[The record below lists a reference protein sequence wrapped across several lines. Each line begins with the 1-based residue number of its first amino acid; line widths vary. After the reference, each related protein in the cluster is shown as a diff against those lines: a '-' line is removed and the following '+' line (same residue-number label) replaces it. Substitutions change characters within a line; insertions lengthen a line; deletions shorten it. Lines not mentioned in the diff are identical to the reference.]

1 MMSDVLA
8 FSLVSLSAV
17 FVVVDP
23 IAAVPFFLSLTKGE
37 DSARKRRTA
46 RRAATAA
53 YLVLTFFA
61 LSGAVVFKL
70 LGITLAAFKM
80 AGGVLLLLT
89 AVDMLRS
96 RAPEAR
102 ISEGEVA
109 AGGLKEDVA
118 IVPLAMP
125 LLAGPGSVATVVV
138 LMGRARAG
146 ERWWQVL
153 PVLASIAITALAA
166 YVFFCFAAQIDR
178 VLGRTGLSILERI
191 AGLLLAAIAIQF
203 LIDGVADV
211 LPGMLKGG

>member
-1 MMSDVLA
+1 MREVLS

-23 IAAVPFFLSLTKGE
+23 LAAVPFFLSLTAGE
-37 DSARKRRTA
+37 DAVRKRQTA
-46 RRAATAA
+46 LRAAIAA

-61 LSGAVVFKL
+61 LAGAILFKL

-80 AGGVLLLLT
+80 AGGVLLLT
-89 AVDMLRS
+89 MAVDMLRT

-102 ISEGEVA
+102 ITAGEVA
-109 AGGLKEDVA
+109 AGAAKEDVA

-125 LLAGPGSVATVVV
+125 LLAGPGSIATVVV

-146 ERWWQVL
+146 ERWWQVV
-153 PVLASIAITALAA
+153 PVLAAIAVTAIAA
-166 YVFFCFAAQIDR
+166 YLILSFAVQVDR
-178 VLGRTGLSILERI
+178 VLGRTGLSILERV
-191 AGLLLAAIAIQF
+191 AGLLLAAIAFQF

-211 LPGMLKGG
+211 LPGILRRV

>member
-1 MMSDVLA
+1 MSEVIA

-23 IAAVPFFLSLTKGE
+23 IAAVPFFLSLTAGE
-37 DSARKRRTA
+37 TPERRRRTA
-46 RRAATAA
+46 RRAAVAA

-61 LSGAVVFKL
+61 LAGAILFKL
-70 LGITLAAFKM
+70 LGISLAAFKM

-96 RAPEAR
+96 RPPEAR
-102 ISEGEVA
+102 ISEDEVA
-109 AGGLKEDVA
+109 DGASREDVA

-146 ERWWQVL
+146 ERWWQVV
-153 PVLASIAITALAA
+153 PVLAAIAITALAA
-166 YVFFCFAAQIDR
+166 YLAMSFASQIDR
-178 VLGRTGLSILERI
+178 VLGATGRSILERV
-191 AGLLLAAIAIQF
+191 AGLLLAAIAFQF

-211 LPGMLKGG
+211 LPGILRQV

>member
-1 MMSDVLA
+1 MTDVLA

-23 IAAVPFFLSLTKGE
+23 IAAVPFFLSLTAGE
-37 DSARKRRTA
+37 DPARRRRTA

-61 LSGAVVFKL
+61 LAGAVLFKL
-70 LGITLAAFKM
+70 LGISLAAFKM

-96 RAPEAR
+96 RPPDAR
-102 ISEGEVA
+102 ISEGEVQ
-109 AGGLKEDVA
+109 AGAQRDDVA

-146 ERWWQVL
+146 ERWWQVV
-153 PVLASIAITALAA
+153 PVLAAIAVTALAA
-166 YVFFCFAAQIDR
+166 YLAMLFADRIDR
-178 VLGRTGLSILERI
+178 WLGATGRSIMERV
-191 AGLLLAAIAIQF
+191 AGLLLAAIAFQF

-211 LPGMLKGG
+211 LPGILRQV